1 MSNVP
6 GQMCCLTSLEN
17 LDLSFNQLR
26 VFPHPPVER
35 DTALSHV
42 THSHNNDSF
51 GLAQSLKRLVVSGVR
66 FFFSVAIELTCF
78 IEQYEMVV

>member
-1 MSNVP
+1 
-6 GQMCCLTSLEN
+6 MCCLTSLEN

-66 FFFSVAIELTCF
+66 FHFFFLLQMELNCF
-78 IEQYEMVV
+78 IE